1 MAENIEALILPIGA
15 DPRRFDKSIK
25 DVKDAYKSLQKT
37 IEQTPFNFVTDE
49 QRRQLEGLKRTFE
62 TLQGT
67 VNNTNFDKFNQSS
80 KDARTAA
87 TSLNLAIQD
96 LPFGFIAIQNNL
108 PALFN
113 SFNKLRE
120 ESNGVTGAISAIVN
134 QLKGP
139 AGLFLAY
146 TSAISLTT
154 YLTQKYGSLSAAYD
168 ALFTSTSAATVAQ
181 REYNKELKEA
191 GKNLGNELTKV
202 DILAKGIANE
212 NASREERLS
221 YFYQAKK
228 EVPDLLAGLNEE
240 NVLTAKGIKILQANA
255 AARKSFLDLQVKS
268 QAIGKVLNE
277 NYSKEADLQ
286 AKIVEQEQIRDKAI
300 TSLKTAQEGLNK
312 ATDSKTVKLYNSILN
327 QAQKRFDI
335 AQRKISGYKE
345 ELNGLQNVQSE
356 YSDDLDRISKGTGE
370 YYKNVETLNNGLKEE
385 KERSDKAAKAARDL
399 AKARAEQ
406 FKFAGDIR
414 SLRNQDFLD
423 FDPTLKPIKKIDAKG
438 YVESF
443 AKSINEAPGTTVAP
457 LVELLFPEK
466 EFKRL
471 SDIWSKINAD
481 TAPKLEEFKNN
492 IRDALINKELT
503 TGVKTTYDDVEK
515 AVTDAVSGISATLS
529 ADAQITQNFA
539 NAVMRGANEYARLQE
554 QIKEFDKVKDTIES
568 NLTRPFRDFFDTLLD
583 EGKVTFA
590 SFEQLIKDSLK
601 RILSQAIATGLA
613 QLFASLLSGGGTVA
627 VSKIAGAASIA
638 RGLSDVGKIGGIFRR
653 VAAPSFGGVSGGPL
667 QMAGAV
673 NLSLR
678 GSDLVGSIN
687 RTNATINRVG

>member
-67 VNNTNFDKFNQSS
+67 VNSTNFDKFNQGS

-168 ALFTSTSAATVAQ
+168 ALFTSTSNATVAQ

-228 EVPDLLAGLNEE
+228 EVPDLLAGLTEE

-255 AARKSFLDLQVKS
+255 AARKSFLDLQVKQ

-277 NYSKEADLQ
+277 NYSKESDLQ
-286 AKIVEQEQIRDKAI
+286 AKLVEQENKRDKA
-300 TSLKTAQEGLNK
+300 
-312 ATDSKTVKLYNSILN
+312 
-327 QAQKRFDI
+327 
-335 AQRKISGYKE
+335 
-345 ELNGLQNVQSE
+345 
-356 YSDDLDRISKGTGE
+356 
-370 YYKNVETLNNGLKEE
+370 
-385 KERSDKAAKAARDL
+385 
-399 AKARAEQ
+399 
-406 FKFAGDIR
+406 
-414 SLRNQDFLD
+414 
-423 FDPTLKPIKKIDAKG
+423 
-438 YVESF
+438 
-443 AKSINEAPGTTVAP
+443 
-457 LVELLFPEK
+457 
-466 EFKRL
+466 
-471 SDIWSKINAD
+471 
-481 TAPKLEEFKNN
+481 
-492 IRDALINKELT
+492 
-503 TGVKTTYDDVEK
+503 
-515 AVTDAVSGISATLS
+515 LS
-529 ADAQITQNFA
+529 A
-539 NAVMRGANEYARLQE
+539 
-554 QIKEFDKVKDTIES
+554 
-568 NLTRPFRDFFDTLLD
+568 
-583 EGKVTFA
+583 
-590 SFEQLIKDSLK
+590 
-601 RILSQAIATGLA
+601 
-613 QLFASLLSGGGTVA
+613 
-627 VSKIAGAASIA
+627 
-638 RGLSDVGKIGGIFRR
+638 
-653 VAAPSFGGVSGGPL
+653 
-667 QMAGAV
+667 V
-673 NLSLR
+673 N
-678 GSDLVGSIN
+678 
-687 RTNATINRVG
+687 

>member
-49 QRRQLEGLKRTFE
+49 QKRQLEGLKRTFE

-67 VNNTNFDKFNQSS
+67 VNNTNFDKFNQGS

-120 ESNGVTGAISAIVN
+120 ESNGVTGAISAIIN

-146 TSAISLTT
+146 TSAISITT
-154 YLTQKYGSLSAAYD
+154 FLTQKYGSLANAYD
-168 ALFTSTSAATVAQ
+168 ALFTSTSNATIAQ

-228 EVPDLLAGLNEE
+228 EVPDLLAGLTEE

-255 AARKSFLDLQVKS
+255 AARKSFLDLQVKQ

-277 NYSKEADLQ
+277 NYSEEADLQ
-286 AKIVEQEQIRDKAI
+286 AKIAKEENNRNKFLEAR
-300 TSLKTAQEGLNK
+300 NK
-312 ATDSKTVKLYNSILN
+312 AQSALEKTSDSKSIKLLNNLIKSANDELDKSISRIN
-327 QAQKRFDI
+327 K
-335 AQRKISGYKE
+335 YKE
-345 ELNGLQNVQSE
+345 ELGGLQNVQAD
-356 YSDDLDRISKGTGE
+356 YADDLNIITKGTGE

-414 SLRNQDFLD
+414 QLKNRYSLD
-423 FDPTLKPIKKIDAKG
+423 FDPTLKPIKKVDAKA

-443 AKSINEAPGTTVAP
+443 AKSINEGPGTTVAP
-457 LVELLFPEK
+457 LIELLFPEE
-466 EFKRL
+466 EFKKL
-471 SDIWSKINAD
+471 SAIWTKINAD
-481 TAPKLEEFKNN
+481 TAPKLEEFKNKL
-492 IRDALINKELT
+492 RDTLINKELA
-503 TGVKTTYDDVEK
+503 TGVKTTYDDVQK
-515 AVTDAVSGISATLS
+515 AITESIGGIQSTLT

-539 NAVMRGANEYARLQE
+539 NAIMKGANEFTRLQE
-554 QIKEFDKVKDTIES
+554 QVKEFDKVKESIQS

-583 EGKVTFA
+583 DGKLTFA
-590 SFEQLIKDSLK
+590 SFEELIKDSLK

-638 RGLSDVGKIGGIFRR
+638 KNLSDVGKIGGLFRR
-653 VAAPSFGGVSGGPL
+653 TVAPSFGGVSGGPL